1 MNPFLTDIPPS
12 SWVRQLQGTTNL
24 WVNFAAFTS
33 DVVCNVVFLPT
44 SIVYCFL
51 ASFTLKVMLLKRVL
65 SVEILSLCLDGP
77 IFSYMFLFLIYNSGR
92 FYSILPFRI
101 FLSVLLH
108 WTSFITIDRRKI
120 FDTDVFHFFSFLF
133 LFKRDNCKLAI
144 PKCKKKK
151 KRNSDILNLKMF
163 AIWRITFSFY
173 MQNIYQSDDFIRS
186 TLNKLLRHFK
196 YKYTSHSRHDVH
208 RDGNW

>member
-151 KRNSDILNLKMF
+151 KKQWHTESQNVRNMKNNFFILHAKY
-163 AIWRITFSFY
+163 ISIRWFY
-173 MQNIYQSDDFIRS
+173 S
-186 TLNKLLRHFK
+186 KHFK
-196 YKYTSHSRHDVH
+196 QTA
-208 RDGNW
+208 